1 MNGSNSHQRSLHVQ
15 GPSTATCMTLT
26 IFQNIPIDPNNQA
39 YKQGQLGTCL
49 CSSQIMQPQEKHTQ
63 NRGSD
68 TFM

>member
-1 MNGSNSHQRSLHVQ
+1 M
-15 GPSTATCMTLT
+15 ALT
-26 IFQNIPIDPNNQA
+26 IYQNIPIDPNDQA

-49 CSSQIMQPQEKHTQ
+49 CSSQLMQPQEKHTQ